1 MSEARSALCLW
12 FKDRADE
19 AAQFYCDLFP
29 DSKMGSVER
38 SPSDYPGGKEGDVLL
53 ANFTLLGMQALALNG
68 NPGEFSDAVSMQ
80 VFTDT
85 QEETDRYWAALTADG
100 GGEMACSWCF
110 DRFGMRWQIV
120 PRVLGEGL
128 ADPDP
133 AARKRVYEAMMGMVK
148 IDHAA
153 IEAARRG
160 D

>member
-1 MSEARSALCLW
+1 MPDARSALCLW

-29 DSKMGSVER
+29 DSAMGSIER

-53 ANFTLLGMQALALNG
+53 ANFTLL
-68 NPGEFSDAVSMQ
+68 SMQ

-120 PRVLGEGL
+120 PRALTEGL

>member
-1 MSEARSALCLW
+1 VPDARSALCLW

-29 DSKMGSVER
+29 DSAMGSIER

-100 GGEMACSWCF
+100 
-110 DRFGMRWQIV
+110 
-120 PRVLGEGL
+120 
-128 ADPDP
+128 
-133 AARKRVYEAMMGMVK
+133 AARWR
-148 IDHAA
+148 AA
-153 IEAARRG
+153 GASTASGCAGRSCRALSPRGLPTPTRQRASASTRR
-160 D
+160 